1 MLVSIVSPVFNEEEC
16 VSLFIKEFAKCAEE
30 FKFEFELVLVNDGST
45 DNTLQIIENMRD
57 KYSWIRVV
65 NLSRNSGHMP
75 ALSAGYE
82 FSRGDYVV
90 TIDADLQ
97 DPPHLINQMVTLA
110 RDSKLDVVY
119 GVRTDRTSDSK
130 FKSLTA
136 GLYYRL
142 LKRISTTDLPHN
154 AGDFRLVSRRVVDIL
169 VSLPE
174 RQRVFRLLVPWLGF
188 PSGQIEYK
196 REKRVAGK
204 SHYPL
209 RKLVGLGMDSVTSFS
224 SAPLRIATYL
234 GFFGVMLA
242 AVLLV
247 FVLVAKMQGVASSGW
262 PSVMTAIVFF
272 SSMQLFSI
280 GLLGEY
286 IARIFIETQHRPI
299 FIAEEKFI
307 ED

>member
-16 VSLFIKEFAKCAEE
+16 ITIFIETVAKCAEE
-30 FKFEFELVLVNDGST
+30 FEFDFELLLVNDGST
-45 DNTLQIIENMRD
+45 DHTLQNIEVMRK
-57 KYSWIRVV
+57 KYSWIRVID
-65 NLSRNSGHMP
+65 LYRNSGQMA

-82 FSRGDYVV
+82 FARGDYVV

-97 DPPHLINQMVTLA
+97 DPPELINQMVKLA
-110 RDSKLDVVY
+110 CDSKLDVFF
-119 GVRTDRTSDSK
+119 GVRSDRTSDSK

-136 GLYYRL
+136 GFYYRL

-204 SHYPL
+204 SHYPI
-209 RKLVGLGMDSVTSFS
+209 RKLIGLGMDSVTSFS

-242 AVLLV
+242 AVLLA
-247 FVLVAKMQGVASSGW
+247 FVLIAKMQGVATSGW

-299 FIAEEKFI
+299 FFAEEKFI
-307 ED
+307 EQ